1 MNYNKRYKNFKE
13 YRNKIQ
19 QNNNWWHGWKSLGL
33 SEYTISVLNDNF
45 DELKNLFIKTPYIV
59 PQNISIENINDIEE
73 IKIIKP
79 VIEEINEK
87 YKQSNIQ
94 ISDVKKSLD
103 FLMPNWFSKNDEH
116 PSLFINNAFLVDK
129 DGYKYLKTL
138 IENLT
143 IINHNTQYEYN
154 ELENEKDAKNNL
166 PNFKELAK
174 IKDKW
179 FTRIKAA
186 NPKKL
191 KIINFSILGGLLS
204 LIILF
209 IILMCCL

>member
-13 YRNKIQ
+13 YRKKIQ

-103 FLMPNWFSKNDEH
+103 FLMPNWFSQNDEH

-166 PNFKELAK
+166 PNFKELTK

-191 KIINFSILGGLLS
+191 KIINFER
-204 LIILF
+204 
-209 IILMCCL
+209 MN

>member
-13 YRNKIQ
+13 YRKTIQ

-45 DELKNLFIKTPYIV
+45 DELKNLFIKTPYVV
-59 PQNISIENINDIEE
+59 PQNTSIENINDIEE

-94 ISDVKKSLD
+94 VADVKKSLD

-166 PNFKELAK
+166 PNFKELTK

-191 KIINFSILGGLLS
+191 KIINFSILGSLLS

>member
-1 MNYNKRYKNFKE
+1 MNYNKRYENFKE
-13 YRNKIQ
+13 YRKNIQ
-19 QNNNWWHGWKSLGL
+19 QNNNWWHGWKSLGF
-33 SEYTISVLNDNF
+33 SDYTISILNNNF
-45 DELKNLFIKTPYIV
+45 EVLKNLFIKTPYAV
-59 PQNISIENINDIEE
+59 PKNISIENIHDIEE
-73 IKIIKP
+73 IQIIKP
-79 VIEEINEK
+79 IIEQIDEK

-94 ISDVKKSLD
+94 VADVKKSLD

-143 IINHNTQYEYN
+143 IINHNTQYDSKN
-154 ELENEKDAKNNL
+154 LENEKDTKNNL
-166 PNFKELAK
+166 PNFKELTK

-179 FTRIKAA
+179 FARIKAT

-191 KIINFSILGGLLS
+191 KIINFSILGSLLF

-209 IILMCCL
+209 IILMCCI